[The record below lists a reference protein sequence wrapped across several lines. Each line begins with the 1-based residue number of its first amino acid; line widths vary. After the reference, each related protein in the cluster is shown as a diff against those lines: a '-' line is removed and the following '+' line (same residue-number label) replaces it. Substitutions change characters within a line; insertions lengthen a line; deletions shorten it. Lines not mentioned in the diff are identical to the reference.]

1 MPCLVF
7 MVPDVPTANG
17 PLSVIDCTSGF
28 HSGQVA
34 VSDQI
39 FHTAC
44 GLELVSTERSLLAI
58 PSSPFVLRSRR
69 AAAIEKKVYDPGDD
83 EADEVAEIG
92 AAKHRRKGPLSEGLR
107 DEEQRRQQ
115 PDDEGDR
122 AAPVPVGRRA
132 EAQRL

>member
-1 MPCLVF
+1 
-7 MVPDVPTANG
+7 MVPDVPAANG

-28 HSGQVA
+28 HSCQVA

-44 GLELVSTERSLLAI
+44 GLALVSTERSLLAI
-58 PSSPFVLRSRR
+58 PFSSFHLGSRR
-69 AAAIEKKVYDPGDD
+69 AAASEKKVYHPGDD
-83 EADEVAEIG
+83 EADEVAEVG
-92 AAKHRRKGPLSEGLR
+92 AAEHRRKGPFGEGLR

-132 EAQRL
+132 EA